1 MIKLKSLLNF
11 YSDFYFITRST
22 ACKFSTCTPHRQL
35 KSWKEIPGPSS
46 VPVIGQLHH
55 FLPGGSLHNCTGFE
69 FQDKLYTNYGPIVK
83 LDRIFAGRPGIF
95 VYDLDSVAQVL
106 RGENWLPV
114 RPGFQILYYYR
125 NFYNQPKG
133 GATQPTGLISDHGEK
148 WKQIRSMVNPIVMQP
163 NVVNLYSKISE
174 EVSEDLIK
182 RLRLLRDENNMIK
195 DNFDYQMNL
204 WALES
209 VSAIAL
215 GERLNALDENL
226 SEDSPAKKLINYVHE
241 FFAIAEDLDYKPS
254 LWRYISTPAYRRAM
268 KVFSSIDEITL
279 SFVKKAREKLKNDIE
294 KPDELKSVLEKLL
307 EIDERIALIMASD
320 LLFTGVDTVGN
331 TMSATLYLL
340 ASNPE
345 KQRILREEVMSR
357 DEKKTYLKACIKE
370 SFRVMPVTGGNG
382 RLTTREY
389 NLLGYQ
395 VPKDMFMVF
404 PHQYFSKMED
414 QFPRANEFI
423 PERWIVDKDDPLY
436 HGHAHPFAYSP
447 FGFGARICIG
457 RRIADLELE
466 TLISKMVENFQ
477 IDWVGPPPTMYQC
490 SLNYFKGPFN
500 FVFNDIK

>member
-1 MIKLKSLLNF
+1 MLSRNTILIL
-11 YSDFYFITRST
+11 SDTKIFARIVVCKIST
-22 ACKFSTCTPHRQL
+22 STKHFQHL
-35 KSWKEIPGPSS
+35 KSWKNIPGPSS
-46 VPVIGQLHH
+46 LPIIGQLHH
-55 FLPGGSLHNCTGFE
+55 FFPGGSLHNCNGYE
-69 FQDKLYTNYGPIVK
+69 FQDKLYTSYGPIVK
-83 LDRIFAGRPGIF
+83 LNQIFAGKPGIF
-95 VYDLDSVAQVL
+95 LYDLDSIAQVL

-133 GATQPTGLISDHGEK
+133 GAKEPTGLISDHGEK
-148 WKQIRSMVNPIVMQP
+148 WKQTRSMVNPIVMQP
-163 NVVNLYSKISE
+163 NIVKLYSQVSA
-174 EVSEDLIK
+174 EVAEDLIK
-182 RLRLLRDENNMIK
+182 RLRKLRDENNMIK

-215 GERLNALDENL
+215 GDRLHALDDTLADN
-226 SEDSPAKKLINYVHE
+226 SPAKQLINYVHE
-241 FFAIAEDLDYKPS
+241 FFSIAENLDYKPS
-254 LWRYISTPAYRRAM
+254 LWRYISTPSFKRAM

-279 SFVKKAREKLKNDIE
+279 GFVKKAREELKGKGE
-294 KPDELKSVLEKLL
+294 KAEDQKSVLEKLL

-345 KQRILREEVMSR
+345 KQNKLR
-357 DEKKTYLKACIKE
+357 DEVLSGNEKKYLKACIKE
-370 SFRVMPVTGGNG
+370 SMRAMPVTGGNA
-382 RLTTREY
+382 RLTTKEY
-389 NLLGYQ
+389 NILGYKI
-395 VPKDMFMVF
+395 PKDMFLVF
-404 PHQYFSKMED
+404 PHQYLAKMEE
-414 QFPRANEFI
+414 QYPRANEFI

-436 HGHAHPFAYSP
+436 HGNAHPFAYSP

-477 IDWVGPPPTMYQC
+477 ISWVGPPPTMYQS

-500 FVFNDIK
+500 FVFKDLK